1 MSRLRKGGFS
11 LVEVLLAL
19 SIGGMVLI
27 AATALLVTISRAWAN
42 RPATRDAFDAH
53 VNGVSHFLSA
63 VLDEASL
70 SSLALAKDKAVD
82 LQRPVGFSESDD
94 PLIHFFLR
102 EAPPLFFSP
111 YGSASRVHAY
121 FLQDESEGLSLLWF
135 SELQELEKNDQGR
148 LEPEDEDELFKTLIS
163 PFCKEIFYCYYG
175 DEDAK
180 PNDIK
185 EWDIKTELEESDKG
199 DEYRIPSFIKIV
211 LRWEEEGLER
221 TISLPIEKLAPS
233 GIEEEPK

>member
-27 AATALLVTISRAWAN
+27 TATALLVTISQAWAN

-94 PLIHFFLR
+94 PLIHFFFVR
-102 EAPPLFFSP
+102 HPLFFQSIRLCFE
-111 YGSASRVHAY
+111 GARII
-121 FLQDESEGLSLLWF
+121 LQNESEGLSLLWF

-163 PFCKEIFYCYYG
+163 PFCKEILFYYG

-199 DEYRIPSFIKIV
+199 DEYRIPSSFH
-211 LRWEEEGLER
+211 
-221 TISLPIEKLAPS
+221 
-233 GIEEEPK
+233 